1 MKNRDSVAGSEANYA
16 PSPLRARCPRC
27 GKGKLYS
34 GFLDIAK
41 SCSVCGFDYSGFNVG
56 DGATVFVILIVGAIV
71 TGGALLVEVAYQPP
85 LWVHAVLW
93 IPTILILSL
102 GLLRLIKTWLIVQQ
116 YKHRAAEAR
125 RVE

>member
-1 MKNRDSVAGSEANYA
+1 MTDRDSSAGSEATYA

-34 GFLDIAK
+34 GLLDLPK
-41 SCSVCGFDYSGFNVG
+41 SCSVCGLDYSGFDVG

-71 TGGALLVEVAYQPP
+71 TGSALLVEVAYQPP
-85 LWVHAVLW
+85 LWVHAALW
-93 IPTILILSL
+93 LPSILILSL

-125 RVE
+125 RAE